1 MSTSRER
8 RFWRGKTNV
17 LPFTNLKPCYQ
28 STDHQRSHDRAITK
42 AIASIRKLH
51 LTLVSVQ
58 RPLASSTSRSLQPAP
73 IPISHSISESMRQFP
88 LLTKDPRRTTGQ
100 IAKYSTFVT
109 YNSDVTLTRRRM
121 RARDLQVTAIGLHFI
136 MMMIYKKASRMRAV
150 AFPVCFVLFSS
161 QVPLL
166 PFPLLLFFTVIL
178 LSRIGSLPL
187 PELPTSL

>member
-1 MSTSRER
+1 
-8 RFWRGKTNV
+8 
-17 LPFTNLKPCYQ
+17 
-28 STDHQRSHDRAITK
+28 
-42 AIASIRKLH
+42 
-51 LTLVSVQ
+51 
-58 RPLASSTSRSLQPAP
+58 
-73 IPISHSISESMRQFP
+73 MRQF
-88 LLTKDPRRTTGQ
+88 LLRTKDSRRTTGQ
-100 IAKYSTFVT
+100 MSAKYSTFVI
-109 YNSDVTLTRRRM
+109 YGSDVTLTRRCV

-136 MMMIYKKASRMRAV
+136 IIMIYKKASRMRAV